1 MRIMP
6 VPELQP
12 EKLRLQAKADLF
24 EGKTSAEL
32 GPVEEI
38 IGQDRAIRALKFG
51 LGIESKGFNIYAA
64 GLPGTGKHTGTK
76 RYLDTISKLK
86 PPPSDWCYVNNF
98 RDSYQPRALRF
109 PTGKA
114 RVFQKDLKKF
124 IEDVKRAVLS
134 ALQSDELSNR
144 REAVSK
150 KAEEERDK
158 ILSGLNAE
166 AEKYSFA
173 IQSTQIGITLIPLID
188 GKPAIE
194 EAFQQLPAQVKE
206 RFEKNRDALRSMIEK
221 TAKQVSQIATTANE
235 ELRKLRDDAVHY
247 AIGHLMETLLANCHD
262 MLEVVSYLNDLRDDI
277 LENAELFAGS
287 ESEKK
292 AAKDDPPEGEDSEL
306 LFRKYE
312 VNVIVDNSEV
322 KGAPVVTEDN
332 PTFNNLF
339 GKIEYEAHYGTLS
352 TDFTLIKDGSLHEAN
367 GGYLILSVNGL
378 LRNPASYDGLKRAL
392 QNGAISIED
401 PGERQGSP
409 TRSLSPQPIPL
420 DVKVILIGE
429 PSAYQTLYAGDPDFP
444 PLFKVKAQFDD
455 VISRT
460 DENMKMYGRFIHTL
474 CEEEGLKHLDAAAI
488 GKVVEYGSRLAEDQ
502 NKLSTRFSDIADIVR
517 EGNFYATQENSNQVK
532 ETHLLKA
539 VEEKTFRSNLE
550 DQKIKEAVAKGILL
564 IETSGSK
571 VGQANGLS
579 VIELGDFEFGQ
590 ASRVTASIGLG
601 REGVVDVERE
611 AKLGG
616 PTHTKGVLIISGYL
630 TEKYAH
636 DKPLSLSCRL
646 VFEQSYGGV
655 DGDSASSTELY
666 AILSELSGLPIKQN
680 LAMTGSVN
688 QKGEIQPI
696 GGVNEK
702 IEGFYH
708 TCKAKGLSGD
718 EGVMIP
724 QSNVQHLMLSEEV
737 VEAVKQGKFHIYA
750 VSSIDEGIE
759 LLTGVKAGVRGKDG
773 EYEPDTVH
781 YRVDMRLREMAERLA
796 KFSEPIKQPR
806 KAK

>member
-1 MRIMP
+1 MP
-6 VPELQP
+6 ISELTP
-12 EKLRLQAKADLF
+12 DKLRLTAKTDLF
-24 EGKTSAEL
+24 GGKTSAEL

-38 IGQDRAIRALKFG
+38 IGQDRAIRALQFG
-51 LGIESKGFNIYAA
+51 LEIKGKGFNVYAA

-76 RYLDTISKLK
+76 RYLETISKLK
-86 PPPSDWCYVNNF
+86 PTPSDWCYVNNF
-98 RDSYQPRALRF
+98 RDSYQPQALRF
-109 PTGKA
+109 PAGKA
-114 RVFQKDLKKF
+114 RIFQKDLKKF
-124 IEDVKRAVLS
+124 IEDAKRAVPK
-134 ALQSDELSNR
+134 ALQSEELGNR
-144 REAVSK
+144 RDAVSK

-158 ILSGLNAE
+158 ILNDLNKE

-173 IQSTQIGITLIPLID
+173 IQSTQLGITLIPTAE
-188 GKPAIE
+188 GKPLS
-194 EAFQQLPAQVKE
+194 EAEYQQLPAQMKE
-206 RFEKNRDALRSMIEK
+206 KFEKNRDAIKSKIEK
-221 TAKQVSQIATTANE
+221 TAKQVAQITNTANE

-247 AIGHLMETLLANCHD
+247 AAGQLMDALMASYQD
-262 MLEVVSYLNDLRDDI
+262 IPGVSAYLNELREDI

-287 ESEKK
+287 ETEKK
-292 AAKDDPPEGEDSEL
+292 PSQADPPDSDDKEL
-306 LFRKYE
+306 FFRKFE
-312 VNVIVDNSEV
+312 VNVVVDNSEL
-322 KGAPVVTEDN
+322 KGAPVISEDN

-352 TDFTLIKDGSLHEAN
+352 TDFTLIKNGSLHEAN
-367 GGYLILSVNGL
+367 GGYLLLSINGL

-409 TRSLSPQPIPL
+409 TRSLSPEPIPL
-420 DVKVILIGE
+420 EVKVVLIGE

-455 VISRT
+455 VIPRT
-460 DENMKMYGRFIHTL
+460 DENMEMYGRFIHTL
-474 CEEEGLKHLDAAAI
+474 CESEQLKHLEASAI
-488 GKVVEYGSRLAEDQ
+488 AKVVEYGSRLAEDQ
-502 NKLSTRFSDIADIVR
+502 SKLSTRFSDIADIVR
-517 EGNFYATQENSNQVK
+517 EGSFYATQDGSSQIGEA
-532 ETHLLKA
+532 HILKA
-539 VEEKTFRSNLE
+539 LQEKTFRSNLDDE
-550 DQKIKEAVAKGILL
+550 KIKEAVAKGILL
-564 IETSGSK
+564 IETSGSR

-601 REGVVDVERE
+601 REGIIDVERE

-616 PTHTKGVLIISGYL
+616 PTHTKGVLILSGYL

-680 LAMTGSVN
+680 FAMTGSVN

-708 TCKAKGLSGD
+708 TCKAKGLKGD

-724 QSNVQHLMLSEEV
+724 QSNVQHLMLNEEV

-750 VSSIDEGIE
+750 VKTIDEGIE
-759 LLTGVKAGVRGKDG
+759 LLTGVKAGARGKDG
-773 EYEPDTVH
+773 EYEVDSVH
-781 YRVDMRLREMAERLA
+781 SRVDKRLREMADTVA
-796 KFSEPIKQPR
+796 KFTDPFRRPHED
-806 KAK
+806 